1 MTGTQQQWPGQVIR
15 GAPAQPPAPTP
26 LPGAGTGLPERP
38 GELWPGTVVAA
49 PRADDAGARAV
60 GQPITYDR
68 SRLPSNMGLARASL
82 PTDTDQ
88 RIRVMAADL
97 FPGMDIGMAARRFGL
112 SNGRLFY
119 VAQDNKPY
127 WAEPQV
133 TANPQDLVAS
143 SATLAGPAMSF
154 IGGAAGGVGS
164 GPMSILGAAGGAAA
178 GDAARQFAAQAVVP
192 EGPPGTTQPEYDP
205 WQTASEAATA
215 AGGQA
220 VGLGVGRLLTHNPAG
235 VGALDRSNAR
245 VVARSGAA
253 DAAQAEAQAQGVPLS
268 FGQATNL
275 RSAREAERA
284 LASDPVTAD
293 AMQAFYEKQ
302 RTSLR
307 AAVLREADAL
317 APGRTADEAAGNFR
331 EAAGQVGNTVRRQ
344 ANATARPFYQAAE
357 PQAVDISALSPDVQP
372 IVAQAIKT
380 VRGDAIEGIPLR
392 GAADDSVLV
401 LDATRK
407 HLDDLIQ
414 EARQAGRGNRAR
426 LLQGA
431 RDELDAALKTNPD
444 YAQAL
449 AAAQPGQ
456 AAAARIEASATAR
469 AGDSA
474 TDAPAR
480 QITAPMF
487 DFKRISPAGIAQAR
501 TDFTQAGK
509 LDEWNQGLRAYIES
523 TLDTASRGT
532 DGGASA
538 TRLRAEIW
546 ADPRARAAMKAA
558 MDGPQFASFERLMQ
572 VVEHVARTL
581 PENSATANKLM
592 SSEMVERMSQGTGA
606 RAIQLAGRLFSPLR
620 LADTAGAAADR
631 LSWGLTQKGKEA
643 LAAAMTDPANLEG
656 LRRLR
661 MLSPTSQAAM
671 DIASQLLLRSGL
683 AAVHPLFGVPADRP
697 ANPE

>member
-49 PRADDAGARAV
+49 PRADDAGARSA

-97 FPGMDIGMAARRFGL
+97 FPGMDIGAASRRFGM

-119 VAQDNKPY
+119 VGTDGKPY

-133 TANPQDLVAS
+133 TANPQDLIAS

-154 IGGAAGGVGS
+154 LGGAAGGS
-164 GPMSILGAAGGAAA
+164 GTGPLSIAGAAGGAAL
-178 GDAARQFAAQAVVP
+178 GDFGRQMLAQAVVP

-205 WQTASEAATA
+205 WQTAREAGTA
-215 AGGQA
+215 AVGQA
-220 VGLGVGRLLTHNPAG
+220 GGLALGRALTYNPAG
-235 VGALDRSNAR
+235 VGPLDRGNAR

-253 DAAQAEAQAQGVPLS
+253 DAAQAEAKAQGLSLS

-284 LASDPVTAD
+284 LAADPVTAD

-302 RTSLR
+302 RASLR
-307 AAVLREADAL
+307 SAVLREADAL

-331 EAAGQVGNTVRRQ
+331 DAAGQVGNTLRRQ
-344 ANATARPFYQAAE
+344 ANAAARPHYQAAE
-357 PQAVDISALSPDVQP
+357 GQIVDFSNWSDHSLDV
-372 IVAQAIKT
+372 IASVLKDL
-380 VRGDAIEGIPLR
+380 RGDSVEGAALR
-392 GAADDSVLV
+392 GMPDDSVAV
-401 LDATRK
+401 LDAVKKR
-407 HLDDLIQ
+407 LDDMVSS
-414 EARQAGRGNRAR
+414 ARQGGQNNRAR
-426 LLQGA
+426 LLGDV
-431 RDELDAALKTNPD
+431 RDDLWATLRQSPD
-444 YAQAL
+444 YETAVQT
-449 AAAQPGQ
+449 AQPGQ

-474 TDAPAR
+474 VDAPSR
-480 QITAPMF
+480 QITAPLF
-487 DFKRISPAGIAQAR
+487 DFRRISPAGIAQAR
-501 TDFTQAGK
+501 TDFAAAGK
-509 LDEWNQGLRAYIES
+509 TNEWNQGLRAFIEG
-523 TLDTASRGT
+523 TLDTASRGI

-538 TRLRAEIW
+538 VRLRSEIW

-592 SSEMVERMSQGTGA
+592 SAEMVERMSQGPAA
-606 RAIQLAGRLFSPLR
+606 RGIQLAGRLFSPLR

>member
-15 GAPAQPPAPTP
+15 GAPPQPPAPTP

-49 PRADDAGARAV
+49 PRADDAGARSV
-60 GQPITYDR
+60 TQPITYDR
-68 SRLPSNMGLARASL
+68 GRLPSNMGLARASL

-88 RIRVMAADL
+88 RIRVLAADL
-97 FPGMDIGMAARRFGL
+97 FPGMDIGMASRRFGM

-119 VAQDNKPY
+119 VATDGKPY
-127 WAEPQV
+127 WAEPQM
-133 TANPQDLVAS
+133 TANPQDAIAS

-154 IGGAAGGVGS
+154 VGGAAGGVGG
-164 GPMSILGAAGGAAA
+164 GPLSIAGAAGGAAA
-178 GDAARQFAAQAVVP
+178 GDVARQFAAQAVVP

-205 WQTASEAATA
+205 WQTAREAATA
-215 AGGQA
+215 AGGQT
-220 VGLGVGRLLTHNPAG
+220 VGLGVGRMLTHNPAG

-245 VVARSGAA
+245 AVARSGAA

-284 LASDPVTAD
+284 LTADPVTAD

-317 APGRTADEAAGNFR
+317 APGRSADEAAGNFR
-331 EAAGQVGNTVRRQ
+331 EAAGQVGNTLRRQ

-357 PQAVDISALSPDVQP
+357 PQTVALGGFAPENVPIIGDAMSA
-372 IVAQAIKT
+372 
-380 VRGDAIEGIPLR
+380 VRGDPLIGSSLR
-392 GAADDSVLV
+392 GFPDDSVKF
-401 LDATRK
+401 LDQVRK
-407 HLDDLIQ
+407 HLDDKISA
-414 EARQAGRGNRAR
+414 ARQAGENNRAR
-426 LLQGA
+426 LLTGA
-431 RDELDAALKTNPD
+431 REDVQAALLQSPE
-444 YAQAL
+444 YQQAL
-449 AAAQPGQ
+449 AAARPGQQ
-456 AAAARIEASATAR
+456 AAARLEETATGRISNASA
-469 AGDSA
+469 
-474 TDAPAR
+474 DAPAR
-480 QITAPMF
+480 QITGPMF
-487 DFKRISPAGIAQAR
+487 DFRRISPAGIAQAR
-501 TDFTQAGK
+501 TDFAAAGK
-509 LDEWNQGLRAYIES
+509 ADEWNQGLRAFIES
-523 TLDTASRGT
+523 TLDTASRGI

-538 TRLRAEIW
+538 VRLRAELW
-546 ADPRARAAMKAA
+546 ADPRARASMKAA

-592 SSEMVERMSQGTGA
+592 SAEAVERMAQGTGA

-683 AAVHPLFGVPADRP
+683 AAVHPLFGAPADRP